1 MGFNGLSAMAKISD
15 FLTEDHRDGDR
26 YLSALEQAVDAGDWA
41 EATKGLDLLGRSLE
55 RHFSA
60 EENILFPALEEK
72 KPAASGPVSVMRN
85 EHAQIRHL
93 LVEVRQSLARRDGE
107 DVLGLCETLLLVLQ
121 QHNSK
126 EEHVLYPMADY
137 AFGAEAGTVLDRV
150 KASGWNT
157 NSM

>member
-1 MGFNGLSAMAKISD
+1 MKAMEKISG

-26 YLSALEQAVDAGDWA
+26 YLAALEQAVDTGDWA
-41 EATKGLDLLGRSLE
+41 GATKGLDLLGQSLE

-72 KPAASGPVSVMRN
+72 RPAASGPVSVMRN
-85 EHAQIRHL
+85 EHAQVRHL
-93 LVEVRQSLARRDGE
+93 LAEVRQSLAKRDGE

-126 EEHVLYPMADY
+126 EEHILYPMADH
-137 AFGAEAGTVLDRV
+137 AFGPEAGALLERV

-157 NSM
+157 AST